1 MQDQAITRYM
11 DPVEKDQLFELV
23 EDRFADLLWD
33 KVFYVS
39 QVDPAG
45 SALSSGQTYADS
57 DTTNGLLLSTKNPSR
72 FRCSV
77 NLLTFTSS
85 TNFWITSF
93 HTRPVA
99 VENSRFSGNVNRW
112 FN

>member
-33 KVFYVS
+33 KIFYVS

-45 SALSSGQTYADS
+45 S
-57 DTTNGLLLSTKNPSR
+57 
-72 FRCSV
+72 
-77 NLLTFTSS
+77 
-85 TNFWITSF
+85 
-93 HTRPVA
+93 
-99 VENSRFSGNVNRW
+99 
-112 FN
+112 